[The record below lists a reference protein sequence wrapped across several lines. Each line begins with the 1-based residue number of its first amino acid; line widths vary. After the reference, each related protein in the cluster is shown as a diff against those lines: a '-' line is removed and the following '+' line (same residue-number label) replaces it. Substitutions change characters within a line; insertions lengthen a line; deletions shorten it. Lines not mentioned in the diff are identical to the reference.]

1 MADLQR
7 PTSNVPLDYVMQAGL
22 VGRALTP
29 LDKNGYTRDESY
41 TVWIIDL
48 LSLLIPGLT
57 KGLSELDARYSP
69 SSYALLDSVYRLSSS
84 LERDH
89 SPSKRCLGE
98 LLIRCFWRHGQPYRQ
113 HLYE

>member
-29 LDKNGYTRDESY
+29 SDKNGYTRYESH
-41 TVWIIDL
+41 TIWIIDL
-48 LSLLIPGLT
+48 WSLLISGLT

-69 SSYALLDSVYRLSSS
+69 SSYAPLDSVYRLSSS

-89 SPSKRCLGE
+89 TPRQCCIRE
-98 LLIRCFWRHGQPYRQ
+98 LLIRGFRRYG
-113 HLYE
+113 